1 MSENRLRLKQPRG
14 WFAASEGFRAALEL
28 LSDGAFRLFVHLC
41 LEADRR
47 SGRILTSYSE
57 LAREIS
63 RSRRVVVS
71 YISELDQKGVCVVRA
86 GRNQHA
92 RTLIE
97 VSDSYW
103 PYFKQTRG
111 DDVPQPDPAKEL
123 LSPSSGPQPPPT
135 GDESN
140 KYLEA
145 VRRWYLDAECT
156 ASRFSLRDRAKALE
170 FHSRGLPLELIE
182 AALLLGAA
190 RKYVSWLNGGARTPI
205 GSLEYFEPLVAE
217 LQDQPPSETYRKYLR
232 ARTGQLAALC
242 KASGIAASGSAANRH
257 PMPPKGP
264 GADSTVG

>member
-1 MSENRLRLKQPRG
+1 MSENRLRLKQARG

-28 LSDGAFRLFVHLC
+28 LSDGAFRMFVHLC

-71 YISELDQKGVCVVRA
+71 YVSELDRKGVCVVRA
-86 GRNQHA
+86 GRNQHT

-97 VSDSYW
+97 VADSYW

-111 DDVPQPDPAKEL
+111 DDVAQPDPAKQL
-123 LSPSSGPQPPPT
+123 LSRASGPQAPPT

-156 ASRFSLRDRAKALE
+156 VNRFSLRDRAKALE
-170 FHSRGLPLELIE
+170 FHSRGLPLELID
-182 AALLLGAA
+182 AALLLGTA
-190 RKYVSWLNGGARTPI
+190 RKYVSWLNGGARVPI

-217 LQDQPPSETYRKYLR
+217 VQDQPPSETYRKYLR

-242 KASGIAASGSAANRH
+242 KASGIAAGGSPVNRNLLA
-257 PMPPKGP
+257 PNIP
-264 GADSTVG
+264 GAV

>member
-1 MSENRLRLKQPRG
+1 MSENRLRLKQARG
-14 WFAASEGFRAALEL
+14 WFAASDGIRAALEL

-71 YISELDQKGVCVVRA
+71 YVSELDQKGVCVVRA
-86 GRNQHA
+86 GRNQHT

-103 PYFKQTRG
+103 PYFKQTPG
-111 DDVPQPDPAKEL
+111 DDVARPDPAKEL
-123 LSPSSGPQPPPT
+123 LSSSSGPQAPPT

-140 KYLEA
+140 KYLET

-170 FHSRGLPLELIE
+170 FHSCGLPLELIE
-182 AALLLGAA
+182 AAVLLGAA

-217 LQDQPPSETYRKYLR
+217 LQDQPPSDTYRKYLR
-232 ARTGQLAALC
+232 ARAGQLAALC
-242 KASGIAASGSAANRH
+242 KASGIGAGRSLANRN

-264 GADSTVG
+264 DADSNVG